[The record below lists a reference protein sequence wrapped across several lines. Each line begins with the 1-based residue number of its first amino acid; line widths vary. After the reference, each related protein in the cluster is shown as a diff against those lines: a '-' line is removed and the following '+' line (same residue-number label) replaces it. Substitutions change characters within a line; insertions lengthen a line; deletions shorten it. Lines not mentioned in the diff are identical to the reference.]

1 METTKLK
8 KWNNV
13 MIKRHGE
20 LLSDSGYK
28 LTQHILSMSRRE
40 LIEEILGSFEMDYL
54 EETGFIE
61 HGE

>member
-1 METTKLK
+1 
-8 KWNNV
+8 